1 MKRLSRLRKRHL
13 HGAQEGSW
21 AVSYGDMITL
31 LLGFYIM
38 YFSIDPPKKG
48 NETLTSSL
56 IEALE
61 KLDKDVAL
69 DTTLK
74 KAAAGI
80 GPESTPAQKEEAGAR
95 AGAAVESGQDNKQ
108 AGALAG
114 AAAESGQDNKQAGAL
129 ADAAVERG
137 QDNKQAADAG
147 ALADAA
153 VESGQDNKQ
162 AADAA
167 TTMQTILEI
176 LLPKDWVEKLS
187 EHKMS
192 AKQLG
197 SENKDASAHAAR
209 TKALE
214 SSKDGAPSG
223 SSATQ
228 PKSSGY
234 RLDVT
239 EIRALDAEASRIG
252 DRVYIMFPQ
261 VSFFASASTEITPEG
276 RRALEKFSKVYLPFS
291 GKALLNI
298 VGFSDERP
306 VKAVYRFRD
315 NLELSVLRAVSAQR
329 VAESVGI
336 PLNRTRLMG
345 HGINTKLVEGEEAAS
360 AMERWALTRKIMLVI
375 EPEVP

>member
-80 GPESTPAQKEEAGAR
+80 GPESPSAEKEE
-95 AGAAVESGQDNKQ
+95 

-114 AAAESGQDNKQAGAL
+114 AAVQPGK
-129 ADAAVERG
+129 
-137 QDNKQAADAG
+137 DNKQAA
-147 ALADAA
+147 
-153 VESGQDNKQ
+153 E
-162 AADAA
+162 AA

-192 AKQLG
+192 AKHLG

-252 DRVYIMFPQ
+252 DRVYIMFPR

>member
-1 MKRLSRLRKRHL
+1 MKRLSRLRKRHMRS
-13 HGAQEGSW
+13 ADEGSW

-48 NETLTSSL
+48 NESLTTSL
-56 IEALE
+56 ITALE

-69 DTTLK
+69 DKKSK
-74 KAAAGI
+74 KAAAEQTKELA
-80 GPESTPAQKEEAGAR
+80 PAMAQKGEAPAR
-95 AGAAVESGQDNKQ
+95 ASEVGNAPVEQVKTVDKNEQKTGQEK
-108 AGALAG
+108 
-114 AAAESGQDNKQAGAL
+114 KM
-129 ADAAVERG
+129 
-137 QDNKQAADAG
+137 
-147 ALADAA
+147 
-153 VESGQDNKQ
+153 
-162 AADAA
+162 A
-167 TTMQTILEI
+167 TDSATAMQTIMEI
-176 LLPKDWVEKLS
+176 LLPEDWVEKLS
-187 EHKMS
+187 EHRMS
-192 AKQLG
+192 AKSVG
-197 SENKDASAHAAR
+197 GETKDANAHTAQ

-214 SSKDGAPSG
+214 SSKDGTPTG

-252 DRVYIMFPQ
+252 DRVYIMFPR

-291 GKALLNI
+291 GKSLLNI

-345 HGINTKLVEGEEAAS
+345 HGINIQLVEGEEPS
-360 AMERWALTRKIMLVI
+360 STVERWALTRKIMLVI

>member
-13 HGAQEGSW
+13 RGAQEGSW

-56 IEALE
+56 ITALE

-74 KAAAGI
+74 KKAGDKAAEAALAGL
-80 GPESTPAQKEEAGAR
+80 QKGEREDRASGDTNEAADSGVAAVG
-95 AGAAVESGQDNKQ
+95 AGAAKDAVASGQDK
-108 AGALAG
+108 
-114 AAAESGQDNKQAGAL
+114 
-129 ADAAVERG
+129 
-137 QDNKQAADAG
+137 KQAAD
-147 ALADAA
+147 
-153 VESGQDNKQ
+153 VESTLQSIIK
-162 AADAA
+162 
-167 TTMQTILEI
+167 I

-197 SENKDASAHAAR
+197 NENKDASAHAAR
-209 TKALE
+209 TQAAE

-223 SSATQ
+223 SSAIE

-252 DRVYIMFPQ
+252 DRVYIMFPR

-345 HGINTKLVEGEEAAS
+345 HGINTQLVEGEEASS
-360 AMERWALTRKIMLVI
+360 AVERWALTRKIMLVI

>member
-13 HGAQEGSW
+13 QGAQEGSW

-80 GPESTPAQKEEAGAR
+80 GPESTPAAAQKEE
-95 AGAAVESGQDNKQ
+95 

-114 AAAESGQDNKQAGAL
+114 AAVERGKDNKQVAEAGALEGAAVERGKDNKQVAEAGAL
-129 ADAAVERG
+129 AGAAVERG
-137 QDNKQAADAG
+137 QDNKQVA
-147 ALADAA
+147 
-153 VESGQDNKQ
+153 E
-162 AADAA
+162 AA

-252 DRVYIMFPQ
+252 DRVYIMFPR

>member
-13 HGAQEGSW
+13 RVAQEGSW

-48 NETLTSSL
+48 NESLTSSL
-56 IEALE
+56 ITALE

-69 DTTLK
+69 DKTIK
-74 KAAAGI
+74 KGAGEQTKESALAVAQKDEAAARA
-80 GPESTPAQKEEAGAR
+80 SEAGNAP
-95 AGAAVESGQDNKQ
+95 VDQVKTVDEDKQKSGQDKR
-108 AGALAG
+108 LAT
-114 AAAESGQDNKQAGAL
+114 
-129 ADAAVERG
+129 
-137 QDNKQAADAG
+137 
-147 ALADAA
+147 
-153 VESGQDNKQ
+153 
-162 AADAA
+162 DAA
-167 TTMQTILEI
+167 TAMQTIMEI
-176 LLPKDWVEKLS
+176 LLPKEWVEKLS

-192 AKQLG
+192 AKSVG
-197 SENKDASAHAAR
+197 GENKDAYAHAAQ

-214 SSKDGAPSG
+214 SSRDGTPSG
-223 SSATQ
+223 SSATR

-252 DRVYIMFPQ
+252 DRVYIMFPR

-276 RRALEKFSKVYLPFS
+276 RKALEKFSKVYLPFS

-345 HGINTKLVEGEEAAS
+345 HGINTQLVEGEEPAS
-360 AMERWALTRKIMLVI
+360 TVERWALTRKIMLVI